1 MPRNDDVDERS
12 RASLSRHRKIDFDLS
27 VLDQLSVYSG
37 LKKPTDDGLRPG
49 FDPEVCYKESFAKE
63 VSRIGRLLVNKGT
76 EKMMPFEQYWAQYDE
91 VPEVERFSHWEYTIE
106 K

>member
-1 MPRNDDVDERS
+1 MLR
-12 RASLSRHRKIDFDLS
+12 
-27 VLDQLSVYSG
+27 
-37 LKKPTDDGLRPG
+37 DDGLRPG
-49 FDPEVCYKESFAKE
+49 FDPERCYKESFAKE

-106 K
+106 KRDAFPVVSRQSAASDGASEEKVSPGRDTH